1 MKRPLEFWATVAIA
15 LVVVYMI
22 HDAYGSRPQ
31 PLTRIQIE
39 EIRVEDPKDTAFEPA
54 GVYTEWQS
62 SIVPHDEY
70 VWEQPQMCRLNQS
83 DWPCMEAQGCPNFG
97 KNHI

>member
-22 HDAYGSRPQ
+22 HDAYATKPHTTQ
-31 PLTRIQIE
+31 VHIE
-39 EIRVEDPKDTAFEPA
+39 DIEVEDPKDTAFEPA

-62 SIVPHDEY
+62 SITARSDTT
-70 VWEQPQMCRLNQS
+70 
-83 DWPCMEAQGCPNFG
+83 DWPCLEELGC
-97 KNHI
+97 